1 MPHYHQGQWSLSVTK
16 AEFKIFIHTT
26 EFLIIL
32 NLVCGVSIRAVNI
45 VLSFTMRRLC
55 NLRRKQSTQR
65 WQTPLMAAIMVT
77 SSLRFCLLNMAK
89 CSQLPSQTEDVSVTT
104 ADLIHPTTFYW
115 NIRQRGPTVK
125 TTGAGV

>member
-45 VLSFTMRRLC
+45 
-55 NLRRKQSTQR
+55 
-65 WQTPLMAAIMVT
+65 
-77 SSLRFCLLNMAK
+77 LL
-89 CSQLPSQTEDVSVTT
+89 
-104 ADLIHPTTFYW
+104 FYYE
-115 NIRQRGPTVK
+115 K
-125 TTGAGV
+125 TL